1 MLFGE
6 HGILLEL
13 EGVRAQGDD
22 DNESIVNLMF
32 SQGQQIQEILNKVT
46 TSGEVNGQKDI
57 SNKMSEVEYLLK
69 MARSQQMGVKMK
81 VPGGDDVM
89 E

>member
-69 MARSQQMGVKMK
+69 MARSQ
-81 VPGGDDVM
+81 
-89 E
+89 